1 MPTTLTCPQC
11 AAPLDLP
18 AGGGANLRCPFCS
31 SVVLVPELGRQGQ
44 SPMSNQLAGMFSPMI
59 DQAKELAEVAKLVRQ
74 GQKIEAIKL
83 YREIFGVGL
92 KEAKD
97 AVENIEA
104 GRPISMLSTSFST
117 QEYQAQASQPA
128 QPQLPKSSG
137 RTKGCVWVMVI
148 SIVALVAFGAPI
160 AALVFKKSPK
170 ISSKPPS
177 AVVLPKPASSGP
189 ATPSFATSA
198 LEFGSEG
205 TGAGQFKDARTVA
218 VDGQGR
224 IYVGEYSG
232 GRVQVFDQN
241 GTFISQ
247 FLIDQ
252 KLSLL
257 DMSVDRNGT
266 VYAVTPS
273 HIFRYEGATG
283 NPLGELSKSNNGAF
297 EFYSAA
303 YVALD
308 GSIYAIGSNYNILE
322 IGPDGKIKRTIKV
335 ADKVGED
342 VHLEKLAVTGTGEI
356 YAIGGREEVFRFARD
371 GRYISRFGGSGD
383 GNGQLRSASAIAVDG
398 KGHVFVSDVGRGIQV
413 FDLNGRYL
421 NSFGGTEVV
430 FGITVND
437 KDEIFAAERNKH
449 RIVKFAQTK

>member
-1 MPTTLTCPQC
+1 
-11 AAPLDLP
+11 
-18 AGGGANLRCPFCS
+18 
-31 SVVLVPELGRQGQ
+31 
-44 SPMSNQLAGMFSPMI
+44 MSNPLAGMFSPI
-59 DQAKELAEVAKLVRQ
+59 IGQAKELAEVAKLVRQ
-74 GQKIEAIKL
+74 GQKIEAIRL
-83 YREIFGVGL
+83 YREKFGVGL

-97 AVENIEA
+97 AVENMEA

-137 RTKGCVWVMVI
+137 STKGCVWVMVI

-160 AALVFKKSPK
+160 ATLIFKKSPK

-177 AVVLPKPASSGP
+177 AVVLPKSASTAPAPP
-189 ATPSFATSA
+189 AFATSA

-205 TGAGQFKDARTVA
+205 IGAGQFKDARTVA

-252 KLSLL
+252 KLSLI

-283 NPLGELSKSNNGAF
+283 NQLGELSKSNNGAF

-303 YVALD
+303 FVALD
-308 GSIYAIGSNYNILE
+308 GSIYAIGSNSNILE

-356 YAIGGREEVFRFARD
+356 YAIGRREEVFRFARD

-421 NSFGGTEVV
+421 NSFGGTEVI

-437 KDEIFAAERNKH
+437 KDEIFATERNKH

>member
-1 MPTTLTCPQC
+1 M
-11 AAPLDLP
+11 
-18 AGGGANLRCPFCS
+18 
-31 SVVLVPELGRQGQ
+31 
-44 SPMSNQLAGMFSPMI
+44 
-59 DQAKELAEVAKLVRQ
+59 
-74 GQKIEAIKL
+74 
-83 YREIFGVGL
+83 YRGIFGVGL

-104 GRPISMLSTSFST
+104 GRPIGMLSTSFST

-137 RTKGCVWVMVI
+137 GTKGCVWVMVI

-160 AALVFKKSPK
+160 ASLVFKKSPK

-177 AVVLPKPASSGP
+177 AVVLPKSASTAPAPP
-189 ATPSFATSA
+189 AFATSA

-224 IYVGEYSG
+224 IYVGEYSS
-232 GRVQVFDQN
+232 GRIQVFDQS

-247 FLIDQ
+247 FLVDQ
-252 KLSLL
+252 KSSLI

-266 VYAVTPS
+266 VYAVNPS
-273 HIFRYEGATG
+273 HIVRYDGSTG
-283 NPLGELSKSNNGAF
+283 SLLGELPKSNNGTF

-303 YVALD
+303 SVALD
-308 GSIYAIGSNYNILE
+308 GSVYAIGSNSNILE

-335 ADKVGED
+335 AEKVGED
-342 VHLEKLAVTGTGEI
+342 VDLQKLAVTGTGEI
-356 YAIGGREEVFRFARD
+356 YAIGRKEEIFRFARD

-437 KDEIFAAERNKH
+437 KDEIFATERNKH
-449 RIVKFAQTK
+449 RIVKFAQVN